1 MRMEKERASND
12 ALSGRHEWQHL
23 HREER
28 SWVYYTRTFIFNMWF
43 PAKDRESQSYGG
55 IGIA

>member
-1 MRMEKERASND
+1 MEKERASND